1 MKKSFATGGANRIF
15 RKNRIIGK
23 YPVSVA
29 GFGKKQ
35 SVEALCFFS
44 AVITARPKRDSEAGK
59 IE

>member
-23 YPVSVA
+23 YPVNVA
-29 GFGKKQ
+29 GFIKKQ

-44 AVITARPKRDSEAGK
+44 AVIAARPKRDSEA
-59 IE
+59 